1 MLAME
6 ECRSS
11 FLIRAATLHGHFALP
26 CNPYFRTQTALTPST
41 LVRGRLPSLLLNCGT
56 LYLNILF
63 KSASSLSTFKTAFKT
78 YLFRCHLLDD
88 QRCLCSS
95 IILIFVI
102 VIGIIDIIYCKCI
115 DIFNCA
121 LRTFLLLLL
130 LLLLL
135 LNKIHV
141 PSTGLHWNASATFC
155 IWSVTV

>member
-1 MLAME
+1 MLDME

-11 FLIRAATLHGHFALP
+11 FLIRAATLHEHFALP

-115 DIFNCA
+115 EIFNCA

-141 PSTGLHWNASATFC
+141 PSTGLH
-155 IWSVTV
+155 